1 MLTVFLALVVF
12 VGISLVPVLL
22 LRRKSYPRAQD
33 YFVSS
38 DHTPPGVI
46 RNSSI
51 AYAMKTAAFGPLLL
65 WGATGD
71 LWPAIISAVFLGL
84 GLALIYVL
92 RRPLLAFFATALGGD
107 TSISIN
113 RFVAKQHGNDA
124 RVRLLAAAL
133 TVVALA
139 GFIVCEII
147 GVATIARPMVGSSLG
162 VFVLICGVVA
172 AMALCVVPAGNSGAM
187 YAAQMQLG
195 GLYFGLFGS
204 MVFLVYVQ
212 MSSLVTMRPHA
223 TLGLIFI
230 IAFCVVLPIFRR
242 ARFVDNN
249 VIHAPRTRADEEPR
263 ATSLARRLRTFQS
276 ILSVSTAVLAGFV
289 IAFAGIELSSFDVPA
304 LVRESVTA
312 LQAPTRVP
320 LVGLIALALLALCG
334 QVVDLTNWQR
344 IAAFAKDR
352 DASAAE
358 PSPWS
363 KALRKF
369 AMGYAIE
376 TPFAW
381 LFMCAFGAVIAA
393 SIEVTD
399 GTDVVQSFAA
409 QLIAQENAF
418 ADICLLMLF
427 IGILAMAL
435 STMIALFSAILATLR
450 YDLLPGL
457 RRSSREHGAAE
468 EARATRHAL
477 AAGGALCLVIL
488 VAAYVLGERLGITLT
503 SNGFL
508 ALVIAFGAIELA
520 FVPLVLGPFI
530 SQRRGGD
537 VAGAVPPGWAL
548 AILGAGAATG
558 AGAVLVYFASGRD
571 LWLWAA
577 VPACLVT
584 GAVLFALARLR
595 SATTAA

>member
-1 MLTVFLALVVF
+1 MLAVFLALVVF

-22 LRRKSYPRAQD
+22 LRRKSYARAQD
-33 YFVSS
+33 YYVSS

-51 AYAMKTAAFGPLLL
+51 AYALKAAAFGPLLL

-71 LWPAIISAVFLGL
+71 LWPAIVSAAFLGL

-92 RRPLLAFFATALGGD
+92 RRPLLAFFAEALNGD

-113 RFVAKQHGNDA
+113 EFVARQHGDDA
-124 RVRLLAAAL
+124 RVRLLAAGL
-133 TVVALA
+133 TVFALA

-147 GVATIARPMVGSSLG
+147 GVATLAKPMVGGNLG
-162 VFVLICGVVA
+162 VFLFVCGIVG
-172 AMALCVVPAGNSGAM
+172 AMALCAVPAGNSGAM
-187 YAAQMQLG
+187 YSAQMQLG
-195 GLYFGLFGS
+195 GLYLGLFGS

-212 MSSLVTMRPHA
+212 MSSLATMRPHT
-223 TLGLIFI
+223 TLGLVFI
-230 IAFCVVLPIFRR
+230 IAFCALLPIFRR

-249 VIHAPRTRADEEPR
+249 VINAPRTSADETPH

-289 IAFAGIELSSFDVPA
+289 IAFVGIELSSFDVPA
-304 LVRESVTA
+304 LIRDSGTA
-312 LQAPTRVP
+312 LQAGSRVP
-320 LVGLIALALLALCG
+320 IIGLVALALLALCG
-334 QVVDLTNWQR
+334 QIVDLTNWQR

-352 DASAAE
+352 DANAAE

-363 KALRKF
+363 KAFKKF
-369 AMGYAIE
+369 AVGYAIE

-381 LFMCAFGAVIAA
+381 LFMCALGAVIAA

-399 GTDVVQSFAA
+399 GADVVQSFAA
-409 QLIAQENAF
+409 QLMAQENSF
-418 ADICLLMLF
+418 ADTALVMLF
-427 IGILAMAL
+427 IGVLAMAL
-435 STMIALFSAILATLR
+435 STMIALLSATLATLR
-450 YDLLPGL
+450 YDLLP
-457 RRSSREHGAAE
+457 RTRSREPGATDQAK
-468 EARATRHAL
+468 AAGHAL

-488 VAAYVLGERLGITLT
+488 VAAYLLEEHLGITLT
-503 SNGFL
+503 SRGFL
-508 ALVIAFGAIELA
+508 ALVIAFGCIELA

-530 SQRRGGD
+530 AGRREGS
-537 VAGAVPPGWAL
+537 VAGSVPPGWAL

-558 AGAVLVYFASGRD
+558 VGAVLVYFATGRE

-584 GAVLFALARLR
+584 GAVLLALGRAPP
-595 SATTAA
+595 AKTAA

>member
-1 MLTVFLALVVF
+1 MLSVFLTLVVF

-22 LRRKSYPRAQD
+22 SRRESYSRAQD

-38 DHTPPGVI
+38 DPTPPGVI

-51 AYAMKTAAFGPLLL
+51 AYALKTAAFGPLLL

-71 LWPAIISAVFLGL
+71 LWPAIVSAAFLGL
-84 GLALIYVL
+84 GIALIYVL
-92 RRPLLAFFATALGGD
+92 RRPLLAFLAIALAGD

-113 RFVAKQHGNDA
+113 QFVAKQHGNDT
-124 RVRLLAAAL
+124 RVRLLAAGL
-133 TVVALA
+133 TILALA

-147 GVATIARPMVGSSLG
+147 GVATIAKPLVASNLG
-162 VFVLICGVVA
+162 VFVLVCGVVA

-230 IAFCVVLPIFRR
+230 IAFCVLLPIFRR

-249 VIHAPRTRADEEPR
+249 VIHAPRTRADETPQ
-263 ATSLARRLRTFQS
+263 ATSLARKLRTFQS

-289 IAFAGIELSSFDVPA
+289 IAFAGIELSSFDLPA
-304 LVRESVTA
+304 LARESATA

-320 LVGLIALALLALCG
+320 LIGLVALALLALCG

-352 DASAAE
+352 DANAAE
-358 PSPWS
+358 PSAWS
-363 KALRKF
+363 KAFRKF
-369 AMGYAIE
+369 AVGYAIE

-399 GTDVVQSFAA
+399 GSDVVQSFAA
-409 QLIAQENAF
+409 QLLAQENSF
-418 ADICLLMLF
+418 ADTCIVMLF
-427 IGILAMAL
+427 IAILAMAL
-435 STMIALFSAILATLR
+435 STMIALFSATLATLR
-450 YDLLPGL
+450 YDLLPAPH
-457 RRSSREHGAAE
+457 SRERGAAA
-468 EARATRHAL
+468 EAEATRHAL
-477 AAGGALCLVIL
+477 VASGAVCLVIL
-488 VAAYVLGERLGITLT
+488 VAAYVLEELGITLT
-503 SNGFL
+503 SSGFL
-508 ALVIAFGAIELA
+508 ALVIAFGSIELA

-530 SQRRGGD
+530 AQRREGAVGGS
-537 VAGAVPPGWAL
+537 VPPGWAL
-548 AILGAGAATG
+548 AILGAGAAAG
-558 AGAVLVYFASGRD
+558 VGAVLVYFVTGRE

-584 GAVLFALARLR
+584 GAALFALARLQP
-595 SATTAA
+595 AKTAA

>member
-12 VGISLVPVLL
+12 VGISVVPVLL

-51 AYAMKTAAFGPLLL
+51 AYALKTAAFGPLLL

-71 LWPAIISAVFLGL
+71 LWPAIISAMFLGL

-92 RRPLLAFFATALGGD
+92 RRPLLAFLATALGGD
-107 TSISIN
+107 TSVSIN
-113 RFVAKQHGNDA
+113 QFVAKQHGDDA
-124 RVRLLAAAL
+124 RVRLLAAGL

-147 GVATIARPMVGSSLG
+147 GVATIARPMVGSNLG
-162 VFVLICGVVA
+162 VFVFICGVVA

-230 IAFCVVLPIFRR
+230 IAFCAVLPIFRR

-249 VIHAPRTRADEEPR
+249 VIHAPRMRADEEPR

-289 IAFAGIELSSFDVPA
+289 IAFAGIELSSFDLPA
-304 LVRESVTA
+304 LVRESATA

-320 LVGLIALALLALCG
+320 LIGLIALALLALCG

-344 IAAFAKDR
+344 FAAFAKDR
-352 DASAAE
+352 DARAAE

-369 AMGYAIE
+369 AVGYAIE

-399 GTDVVQSFAA
+399 GADVVQSFAA
-409 QLIAQENAF
+409 QLMAQENSF
-418 ADICLLMLF
+418 ADTCLAMLF

-435 STMIALFSAILATLR
+435 STMIALFSATLATLR
-450 YDLLPGL
+450 YDLLPGP
-457 RRSSREHGAAE
+457 RSRDRGAAE
-468 EARATRHAL
+468 EAKATRHAL

-488 VAAYVLGERLGITLT
+488 VAAYVLEERLGITLT
-503 SNGFL
+503 SSGFL

-530 SQRRGGD
+530 SQRREGA

-548 AILGAGAATG
+548 AILGAGAAAG
-558 AGAVLVYFASGRD
+558 VGAVLVYFASGRE

-595 SATTAA
+595 PAKTAA

>member
-1 MLTVFLALVVF
+1 MLSVLLTLVVF

-22 LRRKSYPRAQD
+22 LRRQSYPRAQD

-51 AYAMKTAAFGPLLL
+51 AYALKAAAFGPLLL

-71 LWPAIISAVFLGL
+71 LWPAIVSAVCLGL
-84 GLALIYVL
+84 GLALIFVL
-92 RRPLLAFFATALGGD
+92 RGPLLAFFAEALAGD

-113 RFVAKQHGNDA
+113 EFVARQHGDDA
-124 RVRLLAAAL
+124 RVRLLAAGL
-133 TVVALA
+133 TVFALA

-147 GVATIARPMVGSSLG
+147 GVATIAKPMIGGNLG
-162 VFVLICGVVA
+162 VVLIICAVVV

-187 YAAQMQLG
+187 FAAQMQLG

-204 MVFLVYVQ
+204 IVFLVYVQ
-212 MSSLVTMRPHA
+212 MSSLATMRPH
-223 TLGLIFI
+223 TILGLVFI
-230 IAFCVVLPIFRR
+230 VAFCVLLPIFRR

-249 VIHAPRTRADEEPR
+249 VINAPRSNADEAPH

-289 IAFAGIELSSFDVPA
+289 IAFAGIELSSFDVPM

-312 LQAPTRVP
+312 LQAGTHVP
-320 LVGLIALALLALCG
+320 FLGFVALALLALCG
-334 QVVDLTNWQR
+334 QIVDLTNWQR
-344 IAAFAKDR
+344 VAAFAKDR
-352 DASAAE
+352 DAKAAE
-358 PSPWS
+358 PNPWS
-363 KALRKF
+363 KAFRKV
-369 AMGYAIE
+369 AVGYAIE

-399 GTDVVQSFAA
+399 GADVVQSFVA
-409 QLIAQENAF
+409 LLTAQENSF
-418 ADICLLMLF
+418 SDTVLVMLF

-435 STMIALFSAILATLR
+435 STMIALFSAMLCTLR

-457 RRSSREHGAAE
+457 RPRERGAAA
-468 EARATRHAL
+468 EANATRHAL
-477 AAGGALCLVIL
+477 TAGGALCLVIL
-488 VAAYVLGERLGITLT
+488 IAAYFFAEGLGITLT
-503 SNGFL
+503 SSGFL
-508 ALVIAFGAIELA
+508 ALVIALGCVELA
-520 FVPLVLGPFI
+520 FVPLVLGPFL
-530 SQRRGGD
+530 SARRGGSG
-537 VAGAVPPGWAL
+537 AGSVPPAWAL
-548 AILGAGAATG
+548 AILSAGAAAG
-558 AGAVLVYFASGRD
+558 VGAVLIYSATGRE

-577 VPACLVT
+577 VPACLAT

-595 SATTAA
+595 PARAAA

>member
-1 MLTVFLALVVF
+1 MLSVFLTLIVF

-51 AYAMKTAAFGPLLL
+51 AYALKTAAFGPLLL

-71 LWPAIISAVFLGL
+71 LWPAIISAIFLGL

-92 RRPLLAFFATALGGD
+92 RRPLLAFLATTLAGD
-107 TSISIN
+107 ASISIN
-113 RFVAKQHGNDA
+113 QFVAKQHGDDA
-124 RVRLLAAAL
+124 RVRQLAAGL
-133 TVVALA
+133 TVFALS

-147 GVATIARPMVGSSLG
+147 GVATIAKPMVAGNLS
-162 VFVLICGVVA
+162 VFVFVCGVVA

-187 YAAQMQLG
+187 YATQMQLG

-212 MSSLVTMRPHA
+212 MSSLVTMHPHA
-223 TLGLIFI
+223 TLGLVFI
-230 IAFCVVLPIFRR
+230 IAFCVLLPIFRR

-249 VIHAPRTRADEEPR
+249 VVHAPRTRAGETPE
-263 ATSLARRLRTFQS
+263 ATSFARRLRTFQS

-289 IAFAGIELSSFDVPA
+289 IAFAGIELSSLDMPA
-304 LVRESVTA
+304 LVRDSVTA
-312 LQAPTRVP
+312 LQAPTHVP
-320 LVGLIALALLALCG
+320 FIGLVALALLALCG
-334 QVVDLTNWQR
+334 QIVDLTNWQR

-363 KALRKF
+363 KAFRKF

-399 GTDVVQSFAA
+399 GADVVQSFAA
-409 QLIAQENAF
+409 QLMAQENSF
-418 ADICLLMLF
+418 ADTCLVMLF

-435 STMIALFSAILATLR
+435 STMIALFSATLATLR
-450 YDLLPGL
+450 YDLLPGP
-457 RRSSREHGAAE
+457 RSRERGAE
-468 EARATRHAL
+468 EEAKATRHAL

-488 VAAYVLGERLGITLT
+488 VAAYLLEERLGITLT
-503 SNGFL
+503 SSGFL
-508 ALVIAFGAIELA
+508 ALVIAFGSIELA

-530 SQRRGGD
+530 SHRREGT
-537 VAGAVPPGWAL
+537 VAASVPAEWAL
-548 AILGAGAATG
+548 AVLGAGTAAG
-558 AGAVLVYFASGRD
+558 VGAVLVYFATGRE

-595 SATTAA
+595 PAKTAA

>member
-1 MLTVFLALVVF
+1 MLSVFLAVVVF
-12 VGISLVPVLL
+12 VGISLVPVFLS
-22 LRRKSYPRAQD
+22 RRKSYPRAQD

-51 AYAMKTAAFGPLLL
+51 AYALKTAAFGPLLL

-71 LWPAIISAVFLGL
+71 LWPAIVSAAFLGL

-92 RRPLLAFFATALGGD
+92 RRPLLAFFATALRAD

-113 RFVAKQHGNDA
+113 EFVARQHGDDA
-124 RVRLLAAAL
+124 RVRLLAAGL
-133 TVVALA
+133 TVLALA

-147 GVATIARPMVGSSLG
+147 GVATIAKPMLGSSLG
-162 VFVLICGVVA
+162 VFLLVSGVVG

-187 YAAQMQLG
+187 YSSQMQLG
-195 GLYFGLFGS
+195 ALYFGLFGS

-212 MSSLVTMRPHA
+212 MSSLATMRPH
-223 TLGLIFI
+223 TMLGLVFI
-230 IAFCVVLPIFRR
+230 IAFCALLPIFRR
-242 ARFVDNN
+242 ARFIDNN
-249 VIHAPRTRADEEPR
+249 VINAPRTSADETPH

-276 ILSVSTAVLAGFV
+276 VLSVSTAVLAGFV
-289 IAFAGIELSSFDVPA
+289 IAFAGIELSSFDVPV

-312 LQAPTRVP
+312 LQAGTRVP
-320 LVGLIALALLALCG
+320 FIGLVSLALLALCG

-363 KALRKF
+363 KAFRKF
-369 AMGYAIE
+369 FLSYAIE

-393 SIEVTD
+393 SIEVAD
-399 GTDVVQSFAA
+399 GADVVQSFAA
-409 QLIAQENAF
+409 LLIAQENSF
-418 ADICLLMLF
+418 ADTVLVMLF
-427 IGILAMAL
+427 IAILAMAL
-435 STMIALFSAILATLR
+435 STMIALFSATLAALR
-450 YDLLPGL
+450 YDLLSGL
-457 RRSSREHGAAE
+457 RPRERGAVD
-468 EARATRHAL
+468 EAKATQHAL

-488 VAAYVLGERLGITLT
+488 VAAYVLEEGLGITLT
-503 SNGFL
+503 SVGFL
-508 ALVIAFGAIELA
+508 ALVIAFGCIELA

-530 SQRRGGD
+530 SCRREG
-537 VAGAVPPGWAL
+537 AGAASVSPGWAR
-548 AILGAGAATG
+548 AILGAGAA
-558 AGAVLVYFASGRD
+558 AGVAAVIVYFASGRE

-584 GAVLFALARLR
+584 GGVLFALARLR
-595 SATTAA
+595 PVGTAT